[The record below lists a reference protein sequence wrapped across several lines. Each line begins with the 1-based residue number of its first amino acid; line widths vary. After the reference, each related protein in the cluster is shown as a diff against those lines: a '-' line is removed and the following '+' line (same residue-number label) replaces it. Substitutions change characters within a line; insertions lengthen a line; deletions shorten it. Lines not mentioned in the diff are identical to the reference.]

1 MNITDIPTSHFPTL
15 IDLARTIEARMVY
28 KLGNV
33 HTLDDFGK
41 SYLPQGRSLISPEG
55 KVLVFHPSD
64 EEYGPASLGGHYG
77 MAIARM
83 KHQQRWDFCLTVEH
97 CLNLFP
103 GIDCEEMLTFIRFV
117 KDRYSSSF
125 DPKLDILAAD
135 IAEQLESGLVVVL

>member
-1 MNITDIPTSHFPTL
+1 MNIADIPPYHFPAL
-15 IDLARTIEARMVY
+15 IDLARTVEARTAY
-28 KLGNV
+28 RLGNAYK
-33 HTLDDFGK
+33 LDDFGK
-41 SYLPQGRSLISPEG
+41 SYLPQGRRLISPEG

-64 EEYGPASLGGHYG
+64 EEYGPASLGGQYG

-103 GIDCEEMLTFIRFV
+103 NVNKEEMLTFIAFV

-125 DPKLDILAAD
+125 DPKLDLLAAD